1 MDLQRLPDPVWSNI
15 KAESGL
21 PDEAREKV
29 TAVIRGCEPFRS
41 KATGGETRKRIKRA
55 IRTAQELGEELQKL
69 DQDLFFRTFG
79 AKEPPDLTYIS
90 NARKQLAALSHSLQN
105 DQTRFKKR
113 GRSRSMMIPGALAT
127 DLLEIRTEFLGV
139 DVPTSL
145 GETTNTGR
153 FRKYVETCL
162 LFFDSSLTSEEIKA
176 AIDLACEGFKER
188 QPFEPENFPKSER
201 RAVK

>member
-1 MDLQRLPDPVWSNI
+1 MDFQGLPDPVWSNI
-15 KAESGL
+15 QAASGL

-29 TAVIRGCEPFRS
+29 TAAIRGYERLQS
-41 KATGGETRKRIKRA
+41 KAAGGETRKRIKRA
-55 IRTAQELGEELQKL
+55 IRTAEELEEELQKL
-69 DQDLFFRTFG
+69 DQDEFFRTFG
-79 AKEPPDLTYIS
+79 AKEPPDLAYIS
-90 NARKQLAALSHSLQN
+90 KARKQLGALSHSLRN

-113 GRSRSMMIPGALAT
+113 GRSRSMMVPGALAT
-127 DLLEIRTEFLGV
+127 DLLEIRTSFLGV

-153 FRKYVETCL
+153 FRQYVETCL
-162 LFFDSSLTSEEIKA
+162 LFFDSSLTTEEIKD
-176 AIDLACEGFKER
+176 AIDVACEGFKER